1 MPVPNVLRVVLV
13 RHADAGVPSPGRPDG
28 DRALVPAGEA
38 AARRLAQFAI
48 LDRATGFYAGL
59 ERRMVASIQ
68 PAASD
73 RGRQVVVMPA
83 LSEGAAG
90 TWLPGDAFR
99 ETACRYFTEPGS
111 AAAPGWEPAADVA
124 RRFGAQVDA
133 LRAANPPD
141 RNGDRV
147 IPGVVVVATGGRA
160 AVAFLAERL
169 QWPGGDAFATWSR
182 LRLPDVAVLDLPID
196 GAPELVIP
204 FGTLPV

>member
-48 LDRATGFYAGL
+48 FDRATGFYAGL

-99 ETACRYFTEPGS
+99 DAIRRYFTEPTVAPG
-111 AAAPGWEPAADVA
+111 PGWEPARDVV
-124 RRFGAQVDA
+124 RRLGGQVEA
-133 LRAANPPD
+133 LRGACPPD
-141 RNGDRV
+141 RNPDRV
-147 IPGVVVVATGGRA
+147 VPGIAVVATGGRA
-160 AVAFLAERL
+160 AVAFLADRL
-169 QWPGGDAFATWSR
+169 GWTGEDALATWSR
-182 LRLPDVAVLDLPID
+182 LRLPDVAVLDLPAD
-196 GAPELVIP
+196 DVPALVIP
-204 FGTLPV
+204 FGALPV